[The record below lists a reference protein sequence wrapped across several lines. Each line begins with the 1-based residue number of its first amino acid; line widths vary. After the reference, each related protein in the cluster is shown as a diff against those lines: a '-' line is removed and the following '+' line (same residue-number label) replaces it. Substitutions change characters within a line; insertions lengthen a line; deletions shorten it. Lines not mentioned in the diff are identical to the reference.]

1 MLNALTEGSA
11 GVDLLIHETV
21 IPAEVWASLA
31 TGGGTPSPDS
41 LLVSRTVQEN
51 SHTPEPALGYILA
64 QAQNANK
71 PPRLAVA
78 THFQAT
84 DSTIRPAL
92 AAIRSKYAGP
102 VSIATDLMVVNVSR
116 SRILQRRAVVS
127 DYSPT
132 PPIVDKRAPYSYT
145 PKYND
150 PRTDPNLNPYAP
162 YGPLEQFSPFLTD
175 SVLPA
180 CSWDPTGFQCTH
192 PYSAYNP
199 PSNPPGVGAS
209 RLKSSRK

>member
-1 MLNALTEGSA
+1 
-11 GVDLLIHETV
+11 
-21 IPAEVWASLA
+21 
-31 TGGGTPSPDS
+31 
-41 LLVSRTVQEN
+41 
-51 SHTPEPALGYILA
+51 
-64 QAQNANK
+64 
-71 PPRLAVA
+71 
-78 THFQAT
+78 
-84 DSTIRPAL
+84 
-92 AAIRSKYAGP
+92 
-102 VSIATDLMVVNVSR
+102 
-116 SRILQRRAVVS
+116 VS

-199 PSNPPGVGAS
+199 PPNPPGVGAS